1 MSLGADILLR
11 LTRRYEANSTV
22 DFKFRGKDVTVK
34 TDAQGNPVIA
44 FVGKRGND
52 GKIKG
57 QRYARTLK
65 ADDKGRVFKDHW
77 DLKGTA

>member
-11 LTRRYEANSTV
+11 LTRRYDPDTTL
-22 DFKFRGKDVTVK
+22 DFSFRGRDVTVK
-34 TDAQGNPVIA
+34 TDGEGNPVVA
-44 FVGKRGND
+44 FVGKRGQD

-65 ADDKGRVFKDHW
+65 ADAHGRILRDHW
-77 DLKGTA
+77 DLKGKV